1 MKIIEHAL
9 RAKMVIL
16 TSLLDKSCQVTFGT
30 VLKDK
35 VKILTI
41 LSRPEQLDDERVIHF
56 EK

>member
-1 MKIIEHAL
+1 MEIKEHAF
-9 RAKMVIL
+9 RSKMVIL

-41 LSRPEQLDDERVIHF
+41 LSRPEQLDDERMVHF